1 MNRFTLLTSF
11 VPSTRLAAP
20 LAARRPNTFT
30 PIRITLSIL
39 FTIALAGCQQKPSA
53 VTPPNIQYGQTPC
66 EGCGMIVSDQRFA
79 AAMIIEMPDGER
91 RPAAFDDIGCML
103 DYEREH
109 RDGTVLARF
118 VKDVTTGQWLPAEKA
133 NFIRGKSI
141 QSPMASGIAA
151 TATPQAA
158 EKFAAD
164 HSASI
169 QTLTQI
175 TQAASA
181 ASSQAA
187 AK

>member
-1 MNRFTLLTSF
+1 MKCRLLLTSI
-11 VPSTRLAAP
+11 A
-20 LAARRPNTFT
+20 
-30 PIRITLSIL
+30 
-39 FTIALAGCQQKPSA
+39 IALAAGCQQKTSEI
-53 VTPPNIQYGQTPC
+53 TPPKIQYGQTSC
-66 EGCGMIVSDQRFA
+66 DGCGMIVSDQRFA

-109 RDGTVLARF
+109 HDGTVLARF

-133 NFIRGKSI
+133 NFVRGKSI
-141 QSPMASGIAA
+141 QSPMASGISA
-151 TATPQAA
+151 TATPETA

-164 HSASI
+164 HNASI

-187 AK
+187 AQ